1 MPSAHLDAVLRHL
14 RRLVHAEA
22 AADLT
27 DGELLSRFINRREE
41 AAFTLL
47 LLRHGPMVLSVCR
60 RILHDRDS
68 TEDAFQATFV
78 VLARRAGSIRRR
90 DSLASWLY
98 GVALRVARRV
108 RAQAS
113 ARCHHERLAA
123 AMAKREPDKEP
134 TWDEL
139 REVLDEEIAALPEK
153 YRAPLV
159 LHYLEGKTQA
169 KTASALRCP
178 RSTVRDRLEQGRE
191 LLRERLVRRGVTLTG
206 GTLAATLAQQAAPA
220 AVPATLTL
228 AAVRAAMGGTLSA
241 PAAAIVQEVVYALGA
256 SKLKGLACAILLLG
270 IAIGGTIS
278 AAHQL
283 LPDSVEHE
291 RHTAQGPK
299 PQPVQPK
306 ATARSDIYGDPLPDG
321 AISRMGSTRLVHY
334 MASELTIS
342 PNGKVV
348 ATGGMHEI
356 RLWDRAT
363 GKLLREFRD
372 GKRTMDCVPQFSPDG
387 SKLVGAGMHV
397 TSIWDVASGKL
408 VCEFPHSGQ
417 MATWSPN
424 GEFLAITSK
433 DGVVHVHETRTRKQV
448 AEFDDAKDSL
458 QNAFGICIAFSPDGK
473 TLMTVAG
480 LKACRW
486 DLARQKLLRALDLP
500 TGYSWFYSFPD
511 RQTAVVFPVDRRP
524 PQGGNSQE
532 PLAIWDMTSNQAPRK
547 LQGDM
552 ARKGTCFA
560 VSHDGKT
567 LALNATSP
575 WEQADEDVIGLWD
588 VQSRKLRRT
597 LRIPTRFSSLEFSSD
612 DRTLMIGVGAALRL
626 WDIQTAKEVLQRPTH
641 YASIR
646 ALAFTPDGKSLVSGS
661 ENRSVRLWDVAS
673 GRQLREFA
681 SHRWRCDS
689 VAVTPDGSA
698 ILSGGYDGCLLVQD
712 REGKVLQ
719 RMLVD
724 GPPEKQ
730 AKPSY
735 GIQAIAITADG
746 KKAATY
752 GSDPDRSLTRY
763 HVWDLVRGKQL
774 NSYPCTAGEIPVPD
788 YSSDARLVLED
799 VYEPNAGVHTGVLL
813 REVASGKELLRLSY
827 PDRLGIGPRALAP
840 DGRSVLLGTGRQ
852 DESGRYES
860 TYRLYEVTSGKERL
874 TFSYGPSKNA
884 IGFPVFAPNG
894 RLLANKDSDG
904 TLLFW
909 DLRTG
914 KQLPDRLMPSPSA
927 PDEIRDQIYSL
938 AFSHDSRLLATG
950 RRDGTILVWKM
961 PSVPR
966 ATKAEARQLEQWW
979 ADLAS
984 EDARRAYRAICELSE
999 QPAAITIFR
1008 ERLKPATE
1016 PPLEPIRKLIADLD
1030 SQQFARRNAAKKEL
1044 VALDEQAAPAL
1055 CAALQGAISEEQRR
1069 RIEQMLSALEIVR
1082 SPERLRHLRAL
1093 EVLERIGTP
1102 DAERVIRSL
1111 ATGLPEARVT
1121 RDAKATVER
1130 LAMRSA
1136 WRR

>member
-1 MPSAHLDAVLRHL
+1 MPSAHLEAVLRHL

-47 LLRHGPMVLSVCR
+47 LQRHGPMVLSACR
-60 RILHDRDS
+60 RILQDRDA

-98 GVALRVARRV
+98 GVALRVGRRI

-113 ARCHHERLAA
+113 ARSRHERLAA
-123 AMAKREPDKEP
+123 IMAKRESEPEP

-153 YRAPLV
+153 YQAALV
-159 LHYLEGKTQA
+159 LHYLEGKTQTQ
-169 KTASALRCP
+169 TAGVLLCP
-178 RSTVRDRLEQGRE
+178 RSTVRDRLEQGRK
-191 LLRERLVRRGVTLTG
+191 LLRERLVRRGVTIST
-206 GTLAATLAQQAAPA
+206 GTLAAVLVQQAAPA
-220 AVPATLTL
+220 AVSASLTL
-228 AAVRAAMGGTLSA
+228 AAVRAVMTGTLPAS
-241 PAAAIVQEVVYALGA
+241 AAAIVREVVYAMSV
-256 SKLKGLACAILLLG
+256 SKVKSVVCVVLMLG
-270 IAIGGTIS
+270 IVAGGTIS

-283 LPDSVEHE
+283 LPGGVEQDH
-291 RHTAQGPK
+291 HTAQGPE

-306 ATARSDIYGDPLPDG
+306 ATARTDIYGDPLLDG

-334 MASELTIS
+334 MANELTIS
-342 PNGKVV
+342 PNGKVL
-348 ATGGMHEI
+348 ATGGLHEI

-408 VCEFPHSGQ
+408 VCDFPHSGQ

-424 GEFLAITSK
+424 GELLAITSK
-433 DGVVHVHETRTRKQV
+433 DGVVHVHETRSRKQV
-448 AEFDDAKDSL
+448 AEFGDAKDSL
-458 QNAFGICIAFSPDGK
+458 QNKFGICIAFSPDGK
-473 TLMTVAG
+473 ALMTVAG

-486 DLARQKLLRALDLP
+486 NLAGQKLVRALDLP

-511 RQTAVVFPVDRRP
+511 QQTAVVFPVDRRP

-532 PLAIWDMTSNQAPRK
+532 PVAIWDMTSNQAPRK

-552 ARKGTCFA
+552 ARKGSCFA

-567 LALNATSP
+567 VALNATNP
-575 WEQADEDVIGLWD
+575 WEQADENPIGLWD
-588 VQSRKLRRT
+588 PQSGKLRRT
-597 LRIPTRFSSLEFSSD
+597 LRIPTRFDSLKFSPD
-612 DRTLMIGVGAALRL
+612 DRTLVFWVGAALRL
-626 WDIQTAKEVLQRPTH
+626 WDVQSGKEVFQRPTH

-661 ENRSVRLWDVAS
+661 EDRSVRLWDVAS

-712 REGKVLQ
+712 REGKVLR
-719 RMLVD
+719 RMFVD

-730 AKPSY
+730 TKPSFD
-735 GIQAIAITADG
+735 IQAIAITADG
-746 KKAATY
+746 KTAATY
-752 GSDPDRSLTRY
+752 SSDPDRSLTHY
-763 HVWDLVRGKQL
+763 HVWDLVTGKQL
-774 NSYPCTAGEIPVPD
+774 NSYPCTAGETPVPD
-788 YSSDARLVLED
+788 FSSDARLVLED
-799 VYEPNAGVHTGVLL
+799 VYEPNAGVHTGILL
-813 REVASGKELLRLSY
+813 RDAASGKELLRLGY
-827 PDRLGIGPRALAP
+827 PDRLAIGPRALAP

-852 DESGRYES
+852 DKSGRYES
-860 TYRLYEVTSGKERL
+860 TYRLYEVTSGNERL

-914 KQLPDRLMPSPSA
+914 KQLPDRLTPSPSA
-927 PDEIRDQIYSL
+927 PDVIRDQIYSL
-938 AFSHDSRLLATG
+938 AFSRDSKLLATG
-950 RRDGTILVWKM
+950 RRDGTILVWKV
-961 PSVPR
+961 PSAPR
-966 ATKAEARQLEQWW
+966 AAKASAGRLEQWW
-979 ADLAS
+979 SDLAS
-984 EDARRAYRAICELSE
+984 DDARRAYRAVCELSDR
-999 QPAAITIFR
+999 PDAVALFR
-1008 ERLKPATE
+1008 DRLKPATE
-1016 PPLEPIRKLIADLD
+1016 GPREPIRKLIADLN
-1030 SQQFARRNAAKKEL
+1030 SPEFARRDAAKKQL
-1044 VALDEQAAPAL
+1044 IDLDEQAAPAL
-1055 CAALQGAISEEQRR
+1055 RAALLGPLSEEQRR
-1069 RIEQMLSALEIVR
+1069 RIEQLLSALDIVR

-1102 DAERVIRSL
+1102 DAERVIRTL
-1111 ATGLPEARVT
+1111 AAGLPEARVT
-1121 RDAKATVER
+1121 RDAKATLDR
-1130 LAMRSA
+1130 LTMRAA
-1136 WRR
+1136 W